1 MPRMSRWQDF
11 LHERAE
17 HKQLKKLLEEDDR
30 YLF

>member
-1 MPRMSRWQDF
+1 MSRWQEF
-11 LHERAE
+11 LHERSE